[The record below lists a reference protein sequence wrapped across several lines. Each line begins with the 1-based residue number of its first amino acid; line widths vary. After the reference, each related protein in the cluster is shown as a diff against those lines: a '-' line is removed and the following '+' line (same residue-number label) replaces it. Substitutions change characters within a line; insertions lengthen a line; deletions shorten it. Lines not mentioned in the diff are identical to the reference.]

1 MSGGRRLWGAVAVAA
16 VLLGPPGALGGSN
29 YSDKPF
35 SVRLPPAFV
44 RFTEVTV
51 GGGGTAASRTS
62 SAINPASSAWTKMPF
77 KLGLTAAP
85 YYSYIGFE
93 NDNVLHLFGESLT
106 WDSGACGVFQPTL
119 AQIRSNR
126 HADRQGLVFDYRVDT
141 FQLTWGKRFD
151 DVAVGATFNFNLA
164 EIVRKLGPMRVAKSN
179 AESYRFRV
187 GGLWAPAKK
196 WLTGLVFEYGFA
208 PYRSTALGFGP
219 QGQPITVKT
228 TGCPQQLLVR
238 PGVSYAYDE
247 HSMVYLDYAY
257 GRFADDDGYY
267 LNSHRFSAGVDHQL
281 LKWLFVRGG
290 VSVDVRGNAGLTAGV
305 GVHLSRH
312 CGLEF
317 GYQYDVLPELRPEFG
332 RSHIFQ
338 FVFSLRL

>member
-1 MSGGRRLWGAVAVAA
+1 MNGRWRLWGAVAVAA
-16 VLLGPPGALGGSN
+16 VLLSPAAALAGSD

-44 RFTEVTV
+44 RFTEVTA

-62 SAINPASSAWTKMPF
+62 SAINPASSGWTELPF
-77 KLGLTAAP
+77 KLRLTAAP

-126 HADRQGLVFDYRVDT
+126 HTDRRQLVFDYRVDT
-141 FQLTWGKRFD
+141 FQLMWGKRFD

-164 EIVRKLGPMRVAKSN
+164 EIVQKLGPIRVAKSN

-187 GGLWAPAKK
+187 GGLWAPTKK
-196 WLTGLVFEYGFA
+196 WLTGLVVEYGFA

-219 QGQPITVKT
+219 QGQPMTVKT

-238 PGVSYAYDE
+238 PGVSYAYAD

-290 VSVDVRGNAGLTAGV
+290 ASVDIRGNAGLTAGV

-317 GYQYDVLPELRPEFG
+317 GYQYDVLPELRSEFG
-332 RSHIFQ
+332 RSHMFQ
-338 FVFSLRL
+338 FVFSLRM